1 MKSKVGLL
9 LVGWVALLGGA
20 GDAGANECAEARQ
33 HLVVARRA
41 LQVHDYGRAIA
52 EYQASYERDGDPVT
66 LIFLART
73 HEQLGHLATALD
85 LYRSYLDETAAPDRH
100 RIFAVEGEIARLST
114 LLLEQRIQI
123 FDDGDAAVPKVPLI
137 DDAPAHEPPPVR
149 DL

>member
-9 LVGWVALLGGA
+9 LIGSLVLLGGA
-20 GDAGANECAEARQ
+20 DGAAANECAEARQ
-33 HLVVARRA
+33 HLVIARRA

-85 LYRSYLDETAAPDRH
+85 LYRSYLDETAAAGGH

-137 DDAPAHEPPPVR
+137 DDAPAPVR

>member
-1 MKSKVGLL
+1 MESKVALL
-9 LVGWVALLGGA
+9 LVGLVSLLG
-20 GDAGANECAEARQ
+20 DARTAVAHECAEARQ

-73 HEQLGHLATALD
+73 HEQLGHLATAID
-85 LYRSYLDETAAPDRH
+85 LYRSYLDETAADGH

-114 LLLEQRIQI
+114 LLLEQRIEI
-123 FDDGDAAVPKVPLI
+123 FDDDGDAAIPKVPLI
-137 DDAPAHEPPPVR
+137 DDAPAHAPAPIR